1 MIQTNPK
8 LKSQLKERLLMLDKR
23 DLELNLNP
31 VPKEPLPNKPRRMRS
46 TLLQLPRNQLYQVTT
61 QTTLMTLMP
70 NLQKLW
76 LQLKEK
82 QLFLLQRRRLLA
94 VILMTVMTWK
104 WSNPQKESQL
114 PKKLTPAPLMKMSQM
129 MNQRSQ
135 FPVKH
140 QVTLKVKRQQLRR
153 LPLMMMKKNLMD
165 KKKTM
170 ERKKSLSRTCLSH
183 TMKMESSPFSLNMVK
198 SPTLNWSDNK
208 TVNQE
213 ALAL

>member
-114 PKKLTPAPLMKMSQM
+114 PKKLPAALTKMIQM
-129 MNQRSQ
+129 TNQRSQ

-140 QVTLKVKRQQLRR
+140 QATLKVKRQPLRR
-153 LPLMMMKKNLMD
+153 LHLMMKKKLMD